1 MGAIV
6 IFSSTIFLFL
16 FLPLVLLIY
25 YNPWFKT
32 LAIRNKF
39 LLLVSLIFYAVGEPK
54 FIFLLLL
61 SIIIGWYAALQIE
74 KVKSANLRKWIL
86 IAAVTIHILVLFIFK
101 YLVFTVIQI
110 NSIFG
115 SHIQISNI
123 ILPLGISFFTFQ
135 ILSYL
140 FDVYS
145 KKVSAQKSL
154 INVALYISMFPQLVA
169 GPIIRYDLI
178 EHQILNRRES
188 LSNISEGML
197 QFIYGLAKKVVI
209 ADYIAQVADNIF
221 NAGMPVSVGTAWLGA
236 IAYTLQIY
244 FDFSGYSDMAIG
256 LGRIFGFKF
265 AENFNYPYISK
276 SITEFWRRW
285 HISLGSWFRDYVYI
299 PLGGNRVSTARWI
312 VNLLIVWSLTGIWH
326 GANYTFWVWGMMYFL
341 LLVFE
346 HYVDINK
353 YLGIFSHLY
362 TLFWVILGWVL
373 FRSESIDV
381 AVNYMGMM
389 FGYGSD
395 GFIDNIFCYY
405 LYNSRVILLLGVLLS
420 TPIYVW
426 LSKKVFSQKNFL
438 WVEPLT
444 AIFLFLVTIVL
455 VIGSSYHPFIYFNF

>member
-1 MGAIV
+1 M
-6 IFSSTIFLFL
+6 
-16 FLPLVLLIY
+16 
-25 YNPWFKT
+25 
-32 LAIRNKF
+32 
-39 LLLVSLIFYAVGEPK
+39 
-54 FIFLLLL
+54 
-61 SIIIGWYAALQIE
+61 
-74 KVKSANLRKWIL
+74 
-86 IAAVTIHILVLFIFK
+86 
-101 YLVFTVIQI
+101 
-110 NSIFG
+110 
-115 SHIQISNI
+115 
-123 ILPLGISFFTFQ
+123 
-135 ILSYL
+135 
-140 FDVYS
+140 
-145 KKVSAQKSL
+145 
-154 INVALYISMFPQLVA
+154 ALYIYMFLQLVA

-326 GANYTFWVWGMMYFL
+326 GANYTFWVWGMM
-341 LLVFE
+341 
-346 HYVDINK
+346 
-353 YLGIFSHLY
+353 
-362 TLFWVILGWVL
+362 
-373 FRSESIDV
+373 
-381 AVNYMGMM
+381 

-405 LYNSRVILLLGVLLS
+405 LYNSHVILLLGVLLS

-438 WVEPLT
+438 WVESLT

-455 VIGSSYHPFIYFNF
+455 VIGSSYHPFIYFNFYGNRYAE

>member
-1 MGAIV
+1 MV
-6 IFSSTIFLFL
+6 FSSTIFLFL

-285 HISLGSWFRDYVYI
+285 HMYI
-299 PLGGNRVSTARWI
+299 FHLEVI
-312 VNLLIVWSLTGIWH
+312 V
-326 GANYTFWVWGMMYFL
+326 
-341 LLVFE
+341 
-346 HYVDINK
+346 
-353 YLGIFSHLY
+353 HLR
-362 TLFWVILGWVL
+362 L
-373 FRSESIDV
+373 
-381 AVNYMGMM
+381 
-389 FGYGSD
+389 D
-395 GFIDNIFCYY
+395 G
-405 LYNSRVILLLGVLLS
+405 
-420 TPIYVW
+420 
-426 LSKKVFSQKNFL
+426 
-438 WVEPLT
+438 
-444 AIFLFLVTIVL
+444 
-455 VIGSSYHPFIYFNF
+455 

>member
-1 MGAIV
+1 
-6 IFSSTIFLFL
+6 
-16 FLPLVLLIY
+16 
-25 YNPWFKT
+25 
-32 LAIRNKF
+32 
-39 LLLVSLIFYAVGEPK
+39 
-54 FIFLLLL
+54 
-61 SIIIGWYAALQIE
+61 
-74 KVKSANLRKWIL
+74 
-86 IAAVTIHILVLFIFK
+86 
-101 YLVFTVIQI
+101 
-110 NSIFG
+110 
-115 SHIQISNI
+115 
-123 ILPLGISFFTFQ
+123 
-135 ILSYL
+135 
-140 FDVYS
+140 
-145 KKVSAQKSL
+145 
-154 INVALYISMFPQLVA
+154 
-169 GPIIRYDLI
+169 
-178 EHQILNRRES
+178 
-188 LSNISEGML
+188 ML

-209 ADYIAQVADNIF
+209 ADYIVQVADNIF

-285 HISLGSWFRDYVYI
+285 HISLGSWFIDYVYI
-299 PLGGNRVSTARWI
+299 PLEGNRVSTARWI

-353 YLGIFSHLY
+353 YFGIFSHVY

-373 FRSESIDV
+373 FQSESIDV

-426 LSKKVFSQKNFL
+426 LSKNVFSQKNFL
-438 WVEPLT
+438 WVESLT

-455 VIGSSYHPFIYFNF
+455 VIGSSYHPFIYFNFYGNRYAE